1 MSSMSPLQQQADKR
15 DIATVESKMDQLGA
29 AIGSLGGV
37 MSAATTQ
44 AAMSLLD

>member
-1 MSSMSPLQQQADKR
+1 MSPLQQEKKEP
-15 DIATVESKMDQLGA
+15 ATVESKMDQLGA

-37 MSAATTQ
+37 MSAQTTQ